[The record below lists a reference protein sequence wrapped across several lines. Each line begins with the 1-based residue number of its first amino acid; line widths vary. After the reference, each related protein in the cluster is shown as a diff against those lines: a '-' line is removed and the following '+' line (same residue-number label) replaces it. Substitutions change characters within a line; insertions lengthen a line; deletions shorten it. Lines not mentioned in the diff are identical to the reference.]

1 MSSEEQQKLRTN
13 VKDANSRS
21 GCKIKHRVHVH
32 QTSPYNRNNNNS
44 NSVSSATSSSDESCN
59 ETELKNDLL
68 LLQKRQRRCA
78 ANMRERNRMHVVNF
92 AFDRLREVVPSYPAN
107 RKLSKIETLRMA
119 CSYIQ
124 ELTNL
129 LKSNAVVQGTDDVPV
144 LTSQPNT
151 YSPPM
156 SSTDRV
162 ADQAPTFSTTS
173 SPINNYQ
180 GYEMPPPAYP
190 EHSSSDSL
198 EQTCHSES
206 DVSPYLHGLSVG
218 GFPVRPAFSRTYSD
232 SVVLQ
237 QSLGVRHNICQ
248 PSYVI
253 QSPNPHISG
262 AMANSPGSTR
272 IIHQVCSAPALTR
285 ISSDPY
291 WGNTVV

>member
-1 MSSEEQQKLRTN
+1 MMSSEEQQQKLRPA
-13 VKDANSRS
+13 VKDTTNSRS

-32 QTSPYNRNNNNS
+32 QTSPYNRNSNNS
-44 NSVSSATSSSDESCN
+44 NCVSSATSSSDESCN

-129 LKSNAVVQGTDDVPV
+129 LKSSAVVQGADDIPA

-156 SSTDRV
+156 TTSDRV
-162 ADQAPTFSTTS
+162 ADQAPTTFSTTS
-173 SPINNYQ
+173 SPVNFQSYD
-180 GYEMPPPAYP
+180 MPPPAYP
-190 EHSSSDSL
+190 VSHSTQIKKKCVDYIIFL
-198 EQTCHSES
+198 I
-206 DVSPYLHGLSVG
+206 LVG
-218 GFPVRPAFSRTYSD
+218 T
-232 SVVLQ
+232 Q
-237 QSLGVRHNICQ
+237 QFRQ
-248 PSYVI
+248 F
-253 QSPNPHISG
+253 
-262 AMANSPGSTR
+262 GSIR
-272 IIHQVCSAPALTR
+272 
-285 ISSDPY
+285 
-291 WGNTVV
+291 G

>member
-1 MSSEEQQKLRTN
+1 MRPT
-13 VKDANSRS
+13 VKDTTSRS

-32 QTSPYNRNNNNS
+32 QTSPYNRNSNNS

-59 ETELKNDLL
+59 ETEFKNDII

-129 LKSNAVVQGTDDVPV
+129 LKSNAVVQGSPDEVPA

-156 SSTDRV
+156 STGDRV
-162 ADQAPTFSTTS
+162 ADQAPTTFSTTS
-173 SPINNYQ
+173 SPINYHS
-180 GYEMPPPAYP
+180 YEMPPPAYP
-190 EHSSSDSL
+190 
-198 EQTCHSES
+198 
-206 DVSPYLHGLSVG
+206 VS
-218 GFPVRPAFSRTYSD
+218 
-232 SVVLQ
+232 
-237 QSLGVRHNICQ
+237 C
-248 PSYVI
+248 
-253 QSPNPHISG
+253 
-262 AMANSPGSTR
+262 ST
-272 IIHQVCSAPALTR
+272 H
-285 ISSDPY
+285 Y
-291 WGNTVV
+291 Y

>member
-1 MSSEEQQKLRTN
+1 MRTT
-13 VKDANSRS
+13 VKDVNSKS

-44 NSVSSATSSSDESCN
+44 NCVNSSATSSSDESCN

-129 LKSNAVVQGTDDVPV
+129 LKSSAVVQGTDEVPI

-162 ADQAPTFSTTS
+162 ADQAPTFSSTS
-173 SPINNYQ
+173 SPVNSYQ
-180 GYEMPPPAYP
+180 SYEMPPPAYP
-190 EHSSSDSL
+190 VSSSAHFKRKL
-198 EQTCHSES
+198 C
-206 DVSPYLHGLSVG
+206 Y
-218 GFPVRPAFSRTYSD
+218 YSF
-232 SVVLQ
+232 
-237 QSLGVRHNICQ
+237 
-248 PSYVI
+248 
-253 QSPNPHISG
+253 
-262 AMANSPGSTR
+262 
-272 IIHQVCSAPALTR
+272 
-285 ISSDPY
+285 
-291 WGNTVV
+291 

>member
-1 MSSEEQQKLRTN
+1 MSNEEQQRLRPT
-13 VKDANSRS
+13 KDTSS
-21 GCKIKHRVHVH
+21 SKIKHRVHVH
-32 QTSPYNRNNNNS
+32 QTSPYNRNSNNS
-44 NSVSSATSSSDESCN
+44 NCVSSATSSSDESCN

-68 LLQKRQRRCA
+68 LLQKKQRRCA

-124 ELTNL
+124 ELNNL
-129 LKSNAVVQGTDDVPV
+129 LKSSGVVQGSDDVPP

-151 YSPPM
+151 FSPPM
-156 SSTDRV
+156 STVDRV
-162 ADQAPTFSTTS
+162 ADQVPSTFSTTS
-173 SPINNYQ
+173 SPINSYQ
-180 GYEMPPPAYP
+180 NYEMPPPAYP

-198 EQTCHSES
+198 DQSCQSES
-206 DVSPYLHGLSVG
+206 DMSPYLHGLSVG
-218 GFPVRPAFSRTYSD
+218 GFSARPGFSRTYSD

-237 QSLGVRHNICQ
+237 QSLGVRQNICQ

-253 QSPNPHISG
+253 QSPNPHITG
-262 AMANSPGSTR
+262 AITNSPGSTR

>member
-59 ETELKNDLL
+59 ENEFKNDLL

-107 RKLSKIETLRMA
+107 RKLSKIETLKMA

-180 GYEMPPPAYP
+180 SYEMPPPAYP
-190 EHSSSDSL
+190 
-198 EQTCHSES
+198 
-206 DVSPYLHGLSVG
+206 VSP
-218 GFPVRPAFSRTYSD
+218 
-232 SVVLQ
+232 
-237 QSLGVRHNICQ
+237 
-248 PSYVI
+248 
-253 QSPNPHISG
+253 
-262 AMANSPGSTR
+262 STHFKR
-272 IIHQVCSAPALTR
+272 KLCDCNFFDYR
-285 ISSDPY
+285 
-291 WGNTVV
+291 NTVVQTV